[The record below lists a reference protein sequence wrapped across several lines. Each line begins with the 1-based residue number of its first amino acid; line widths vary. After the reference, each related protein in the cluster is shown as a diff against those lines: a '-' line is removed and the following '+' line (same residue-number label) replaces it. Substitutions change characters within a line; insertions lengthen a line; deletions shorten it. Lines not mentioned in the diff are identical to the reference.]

1 MTDSKIIIIKNSWFY
16 IVNNTENAGEYFYE
30 VLFELDPTLKS
41 MFKTK
46 TDEQSKKLVTML
58 SYVISKLNVLDEI
71 MPQIEGLAQRH
82 TKYGVSP
89 EHYQV
94 VGQAL
99 IQMLEYKLGNKWNEE
114 IKAAWLEVYTI
125 LSGAMIQST
134 SEVSNV

>member
-1 MTDSKIIIIKNSWFY
+1 MTDSKILIIKNSWFH
-16 IVNNTENAGEYFYE
+16 IINNTENAGEYFYQ
-30 VLFELDPTLKS
+30 VLFQLDPSLKP
-41 MFKTK
+41 MFKTN
-46 TDEQSKKLVTML
+46 TEEQSKKLVMML
-58 SYVISKLNVLDEI
+58 SYVISKLNVLDQI

-89 EHYQV
+89 DHYQI

-99 IQMLEYKLGNKWNEE
+99 IQMLEYKLEKHWNEE

-134 SEVSNV
+134 SEVYNV